1 MQQGTLMQLLRTIN
15 VLTLASLLILTGC
28 FGLTDDAIVPADG
41 EGSHTDSDN
50 HPPNI
55 NAFFNQL
62 SGVEEYRTSNATHEY
77 SIGANVTMYH
87 SAIDIDGDALTMGW
101 DIDLDGTIDSNVSTL
116 SGFETIFIPTSLWH
130 TIPGTA
136 GELMT
141 TIAFVAFDSN
151 NAGTSQLID
160 ITPRQLTG
168 TYMYNN
174 GGLYTFGGEDA
185 TGSVTDGTGDD
196 LIRITMSQGS
206 DLNWASISVKISVDN
221 GAPITCSNG
230 DASGNC
236 DLVEYGHTGDQFWSV
251 GDGVTIVES
260 GQDLCTSGTCVI
272 KVTITDTHRGITL
285 DETTAVAE

>member
-1 MQQGTLMQLLRTIN
+1 MQLLRTIN

-28 FGLTDDAIVPADG
+28 FGLGDDTITPADG
-41 EGSHTDSDN
+41 EDSHTHSDN

-87 SAIDIDGDALTMGW
+87 SVIDIDGDALTMGW
-101 DIDLDGTIDSNVSTL
+101 DIDLDGTIDFNVSTL
-116 SGFETIFIPTSLWH
+116 SGFETIYIPTSLWH
-130 TIPGTA
+130 TIPGTN

-141 TIAFVAFDSN
+141 TIAFIAIDSN

-168 TYMYNN
+168 SYMYTND
-174 GGLYTFGGEDA
+174 GFYAFGGEDA
-185 TGSVTDGTGDD
+185 TGTVTDGTGDD
-196 LIRITMSQGS
+196 LVRITMSQGR

-221 GAPITCSNG
+221 GAPVTCSNG

-236 DLVEYGHTGDQFWSV
+236 DLVEFGNTGDQFWSV

-272 KVTITDTHRGITL
+272 KVTITDTREGKTL